1 MSSAVKRKET
11 KAVGASSKWCNGFN
25 FATIFTGRP
34 KLFVILAIHASSAL
48 MVAPVPL
55 GYPTIVRR
63 PLSSDETLRGGESVE
78 EGEGGQPKQQTRWPR
93 LTVLLIM

>member
-1 MSSAVKRKET
+1 
-11 KAVGASSKWCNGFN
+11 
-25 FATIFTGRP
+25 
-34 KLFVILAIHASSAL
+34 

-63 PLSSDETLRGGESVE
+63 PLSSDETLRSGESVE